1 MYRVSGL
8 ARRCGQHVRVNSAS
22 GSRSSASGV
31 LYQSATA
38 TGPTVKLYTKVGCTL
53 CDEVL
58 CSCVLTVFTC
68 CAIWLFQVAD
78 VLFQVAASS
87 PQYNHTLEAVDIT
100 DVGNEHWQRAYQYDI
115 PVLHL
120 NDKFWIKHRLA
131 EAVAKE
137 GLDLAS
143 NGLFEAQAGEP
154 TGVKAKLVHKL

>member
-8 ARRCGQHVRVNSAS
+8 ARRCGQRVRANSAS

-31 LYQSATA
+31 LYQSAAA

-53 CDEVL
+53 CDEV
-58 CSCVLTVFTC
+58 
-68 CAIWLFQVAD
+68 AD
-78 VLFQVAASS
+78 VLFQVSASS
-87 PQYNHTLEAVDIT
+87 PQYTHTLEAVDIT
-100 DVGNEHWQRAYQYDI
+100 DPGNEHWQRAYQYDI

-120 NDKFWIKHRLA
+120 NDKFWIKHRLT

-143 NGLFEAQAGEP
+143 NGLFEAQEGEP
-154 TGVKAKLVHKL
+154 TGVIVKRKLVHKL